1 MEFNRKSCM
10 KCRLLIRFKLLTTQG
25 TETHIT
31 LHYVTG
37 LENTLASSLLRFVAQ
52 TPCVS
57 KQKASKG
64 VIYIR
69 IEFIDKRNIL
79 KKAISYL

>member
-1 MEFNRKSCM
+1 M
-10 KCRLLIRFKLLTTQG
+10 KHRLLIRFKWVTTQG
-25 TETHIT
+25 TETRIT

-37 LENTLASSLLRFVAQ
+37 LENTVASSLLRFVAQ
-52 TPCVS
+52 TPGLS

-69 IEFIDKRNIL
+69 NEIIDKGTIL